1 MVSEMTKGPLREVFD
16 FQQLITDVS
25 GSGNNWQV
33 IDYSHV
39 TATTS
44 LTVIKWQS
52 GVLIHVD
59 TINELLTNNLY
70 NYAAKAVLLATELL
84 RCNCQTHS
92 TILFSYIRDALHK
105 FTYLFFVSPVYRAV
119 GHKMYGTQYREKLS
133 ETIRRAAEFCDCLQC
148 FFVLHSMGGGK
159 ERARVCFVHI
169 K

>member
-70 NYAAKAVLLATELL
+70 NYAAKAVLLATE
-84 RCNCQTHS
+84 
-92 TILFSYIRDALHK
+92 IF
-105 FTYLFFVSPVYRAV
+105 
-119 GHKMYGTQYREKLS
+119 KM
-133 ETIRRAAEFCDCLQC
+133 
-148 FFVLHSMGGGK
+148 
-159 ERARVCFVHI
+159 
-169 K
+169 

>member
-1 MVSEMTKGPLREVFD
+1 MVSEITKGPLREVFD

-70 NYAAKAVLLATELL
+70 NYAAKAVLLATE
-84 RCNCQTHS
+84 
-92 TILFSYIRDALHK
+92 I
-105 FTYLFFVSPVYRAV
+105 V
-119 GHKMYGTQYREKLS
+119 KM
-133 ETIRRAAEFCDCLQC
+133 
-148 FFVLHSMGGGK
+148 
-159 ERARVCFVHI
+159 
-169 K
+169 